1 MADRPTSSGLRRRLI
16 VTLAIALTPVLLL
29 GAASAYMDAREALKT
44 RRNEL
49 VLVAGAAVDGVN
61 QSVNEAQ
68 LLLGLFK
75 DDVGTTQCANIYDKL
90 RPSLPS
96 LTSVIRFDADG
107 MALCSSSGKT
117 GFEMSNPDWNRS
129 LQHELPMLRTDAFY
143 GTTTED
149 WIFAVFA
156 RVDKPDGN
164 YDGSVAIGL
173 RARALAGFAR
183 ASILPEGVEV
193 AIADIDGRVFGS
205 EHFAQVSP
213 DWVKA
218 TAETRAAKMFVL
230 ARKDAPRMDVVV
242 KPVGASNV
250 FAVISRE
257 SPGFWSEFTL
267 QPVTS
272 LGLPLM
278 AFSIALLAVWLAI
291 DSLVLRWLT
300 RLIRIARVYGAGHY
314 TFRAS
319 DAMGSAPAEI
329 TELADA
335 MEDMAADIDQ
345 RDKDLKEA
353 VAVRDAAVKEIHH
366 RVKNNLQIVTS
377 FLNLQ
382 GRQLQDPE
390 ARQAIAAARHRIDAL
405 AIVHQTLYQHE
416 RLEMVSMRLFLT
428 GLIDHLAEALG
439 TDAMKIT
446 ITQSYEDIER
456 PADDAIPIA
465 LFIVEVVTNAIK
477 YAFPDG
483 QSGKIAIT
491 LESRRDGGV
500 LLGVTDNGAG
510 FDVGGEDAPQ
520 GGLGSKLMNA
530 FARQLRAQLEITSEP
545 GEGTAIS
552 LYMPSKQKAPA

>member
-1 MADRPTSSGLRRRLI
+1 
-16 VTLAIALTPVLLL
+16 
-29 GAASAYMDAREALKT
+29 
-44 RRNEL
+44 
-49 VLVAGAAVDGVN
+49 
-61 QSVNEAQ
+61 
-68 LLLGLFK
+68 
-75 DDVGTTQCANIYDKL
+75 
-90 RPSLPS
+90 
-96 LTSVIRFDADG
+96 
-107 MALCSSSGKT
+107 
-117 GFEMSNPDWNRS
+117 
-129 LQHELPMLRTDAFY
+129 
-143 GTTTED
+143 
-149 WIFAVFA
+149 
-156 RVDKPDGN
+156 
-164 YDGSVAIGL
+164 
-173 RARALAGFAR
+173 
-183 ASILPEGVEV
+183 
-193 AIADIDGRVFGS
+193 
-205 EHFAQVSP
+205 
-213 DWVKA
+213 
-218 TAETRAAKMFVL
+218 
-230 ARKDAPRMDVVV
+230 MDVVV
-242 KPVGASNV
+242 KPVGTSNV

-300 RLIRIARVYGAGHY
+300 RLIRIARVYGAGRY
-314 TFRAS
+314 AFRAG

-353 VAVRDAAVKEIHH
+353 LAVRDAAVKEIHH

-416 RLEMVSMRLFLT
+416 RLEMVSMRQFLT
-428 GLIDHLAEALG
+428 SLIDHLAEALG
-439 TDAMKIT
+439 ADTMNIT

-483 QSGKIAIT
+483 QGGKIAIT
-491 LESRRDGGV
+491 LESKRDGGV
-500 LLGVTDNGAG
+500 LLGVTDDGTG
-510 FDVGGEDAPQ
+510 FDVGGEHAPQ
-520 GGLGSKLMNA
+520 GGLGSKLMSA
-530 FARQLRAQLEITSEP
+530 FARQLRAQLEITSAP
-545 GEGTAIS
+545 GEGTTIS
-552 LYMPSKQKAPA
+552 LYMPSKHKAPA